1 MSWALAACSPPGL
14 SSFTSLLCLWLPQ
27 WEWRLPGLCVPPPAG
42 RGCPGKCQPGL
53 GWKLRRFTQ
62 TLDHRGH
69 PGATL
74 DEVETDVVE
83 IEAKLDKLVKLCSGM
98 IEAGK
103 AYVTTNRLFVSGVRD
118 LSQQCQGDT
127 VISECLQRFGDSL
140 QEMVNYHMILFD
152 QAQRS
157 VRQQL
162 HNFIKEDVRKFKETK
177 KQFDKVREDMELS
190 LVRNAQA
197 PRHRPH
203 EVEEATGALTLT
215 RKCFRHLA
223 LDYVLQINVLQAK
236 KKFEILDS
244 MLTFMH
250 AQHSFFQ
257 QGYSLLHQLDP
268 YMKKLAAELD
278 QLVIDSAVEK
288 REMERKHAAIQ
299 QRTLLQDFSYDEPKA
314 EFDVDA
320 PSGVVMEGYLFKRAS
335 NAFKTWNR
343 RWFSIQNSQLV
354 YQKKLKDVLT
364 VVVDDLRLCSVKPCE
379 DIERRFCFEVV
390 SPTKSCM
397 LQADSEKLR
406 QAWVHA
412 VQASIAS
419 AYRESP
425 DSCYSERLDRTASP
439 STSSID
445 SATDS
450 RERSVKGES
459 VLQRVQNVAGNSQC
473 SDCGQPDPRWA
484 SINLGVLLCIEC
496 SGIHRS
502 LGVHCSKVRSLTLD
516 SWEPELLKLMCELG
530 NSTMNHIYEA
540 QCEGLGSRKPTA
552 SSPRQDKEAWIKDK
566 YVEKKFLRKPPSAP
580 AREAPRRWRAQKCQ
594 RHHSSPRAPTA
605 RRKIRLEPILPSV
618 AALSSAGT
626 VERRFRRDS
635 LFCPDELDSLFSYF
649 DAGAAAAGPRSLSS
663 DSGLGGSSDGSSDI
677 LAFGVGSVVDSV
689 TEEEGAES
697 EESSG
702 EADGESEA
710 WGLADVRELHPGLLA
725 HRAARTCDL
734 PALAAAL
741 AHGAEVNWA
750 DSEDE
755 GKTPLVQAVLG
766 GSLIV
771 CEFLLQ
777 NGADVNQRDSRGRAP
792 LHHATLLGRTGQV
805 CLFLKRGADQHA
817 LDHEQQDPLSIAV
830 QEANADIV
838 TLLRLARMAEE
849 MREAEA
855 PPGQPG
861 PLAGSSPTELQYR
874 RCIQEFISLHLE
886 ES

>member
-1 MSWALAACSPPGL
+1 MTVEFEECIKDSP
-14 SSFTSLLCLWLPQ
+14 
-27 WEWRLPGLCVPPPAG
+27 
-42 RGCPGKCQPGL
+42 
-53 GWKLRRFTQ
+53 RF
-62 TLDHRGH
+62 R
-69 PGATL
+69 ATI

-83 IEAKLDKLVKLCSGM
+83 IEAKLDKLVRLCSSM

-103 AYVTTNRLFVSGVRD
+103 AYITTNRLFLGGVRD
-118 LSQQCQGDT
+118 LSQQCQGDS

-244 MLTFMH
+244 MLSFMH
-250 AQHSFFQ
+250 AQYSFFQ
-257 QGYSLLHQLDP
+257 QGYNLLHQLDP

-299 QRTLLQDFSYDEPKA
+299 QRTLLQDFSYDESKA

-354 YQKKLKDVLT
+354 YQKKLKDMLT

-406 QAWVHA
+406 QAWVQA

-445 SATDS
+445 SASDS
-450 RERSVKGES
+450 RERSTKADS
-459 VLQRVQNVAGNSQC
+459 TLQRVQNVAGNSQC
-473 SDCGQPDPRWA
+473 GDCGQPDPRWA

-530 NSTMNHIYEA
+530 NSTVNQIYEA
-540 QCEGLGSRKPTA
+540 QCEGLGSKKPTA
-552 SSPRQDKEAWIKDK
+552 NSPRQDKEAWIKDK
-566 YVEKKFLRKPPSAP
+566 YVEKKFLRKLLAAPDQEAP
-580 AREAPRRWRAQKCQ
+580 ASRELGSRHWRVQKCQ

-605 RRKIRLEPILPSV
+605 RRKVRLEPTLPSV
-618 AALSSAGT
+618 VALSSAGT
-626 VERRFRRDS
+626 LERKFRRDS

-649 DAGAAAAGPRSLSS
+649 DAGAAGAGPRSLSS
-663 DSGLGGSSDGSSDI
+663 DSGLGGSSDGSSDV
-677 LAFGVGSVVDSV
+677 LAFGQGSVVDSV
-689 TEEEGAES
+689 TEEEGGES
-697 EESSG
+697 EASSG
-702 EADGESEA
+702 EADGEAEA

-725 HRAARTCDL
+725 HRAARTRDL

-817 LDHEQQDPLSIAV
+817 LDHDQQDPLSIAV
-830 QEANADIV
+830 QAANADIV
-838 TLLRLARMAEE
+838 TLLRLARMTEE

-874 RCIQEFISLHLE
+874 RCIQEFIGLHLE

>member
-1 MSWALAACSPPGL
+1 MTVEFEECIKDSP
-14 SSFTSLLCLWLPQ
+14 
-27 WEWRLPGLCVPPPAG
+27 
-42 RGCPGKCQPGL
+42 
-53 GWKLRRFTQ
+53 RF
-62 TLDHRGH
+62 R
-69 PGATL
+69 ATI

-103 AYVTTNRLFVSGVRD
+103 VYVTTNRLFVSGVRD
-118 LSQQCQGDT
+118 LSQQCQGDP

-162 HNFIKEDVRKFKETK
+162 HNFVKEDVRKFKETK
-177 KQFDKVREDMELS
+177 KQFDKVREDLELA

-244 MLTFMH
+244 MLSFMH
-250 AQHSFFQ
+250 AQYSFFQ

-288 REMERKHAAIQ
+288 REMEHRHAAIQ

-379 DIERRFCFEVV
+379 DTERRFCFEVV

-406 QAWVHA
+406 QAWVQA

-445 SATDS
+445 STTDS
-450 RERSVKGES
+450 RERGAKGES
-459 VLQRVQNVAGNSQC
+459 VLQRMQSVAGNGQC
-473 SDCGQPDPRWA
+473 GDCGQPDPRWA

-530 NSTMNHIYEA
+530 NSTVNQIYEA
-540 QCEGLGSRKPTA
+540 QCEGPSCKKPSA

-566 YVEKKFLRKPPSAP
+566 YVEKKFLQKSPSAP

-594 RHHSSPRAPTA
+594 RHHSSPRAPNA
-605 RRKIRLEPILPSV
+605 RRKVRMEPVLPSV
-618 AALSSAGT
+618 AALCSGA

-649 DAGAAAAGPRSLSS
+649 DAGAAAAGPRNPAGLSS

-677 LAFGVGSVVDSV
+677 LAFGAGSVVDSV

-702 EADGESEA
+702 EADREAEA

-725 HRAARTCDL
+725 HRAARTRDL

-750 DSEDE
+750 DAEDE

-766 GSLIV
+766 GSLIL

-777 NGADVNQRDSRGRAP
+777 NGADVNQRDSRGRSP

-817 LDHEQQDPLSIAV
+817 LDNEHQDPLSIAI

>member
-1 MSWALAACSPPGL
+1 MTVEFEECIKDSP
-14 SSFTSLLCLWLPQ
+14 
-27 WEWRLPGLCVPPPAG
+27 
-42 RGCPGKCQPGL
+42 
-53 GWKLRRFTQ
+53 RF
-62 TLDHRGH
+62 R
-69 PGATL
+69 ATI

-83 IEAKLDKLVKLCSGM
+83 IETKLDKLVKLCSGM

-162 HNFIKEDVRKFKETK
+162 HNFVKEDVRKFKETK

-244 MLTFMH
+244 MLSFMH
-250 AQHSFFQ
+250 AQYSFFQ

-299 QRTLLQDFSYDEPKA
+299 QRDFSYDDPKV

-406 QAWVHA
+406 QAWVQA

-425 DSCYSERLDRTASP
+425 DSCYSERLDRAASP

-445 SATDS
+445 SAPDS

-459 VLQRVQNVAGNSQC
+459 VLQRVQSVAGNSQC
-473 SDCGQPDPRWA
+473 GDCGQPDPRWA

-530 NSTMNHIYEA
+530 NSTMNQIYEA
-540 QCEGLGSRKPTA
+540 QCEGPGSRKPTA

-566 YVEKKFLRKPPSAP
+566 YVEKRFVRRPPSAP
-580 AREAPRRWRAQKCQ
+580 AREAPRRCRAQKCQ
-594 RHHSSPRAPTA
+594 RHHSSPRVPTA
-605 RRKIRLEPILPSV
+605 RRKVRMEPVLPSV
-618 AALSSAGT
+618 AALCSGS
-626 VERRFRRDS
+626 VEPRFRRDS

-663 DSGLGGSSDGSSDI
+663 DSGLGGSSDGSSDV
-677 LAFGVGSVVDSV
+677 LAFGVGPVVDSV

-702 EADGESEA
+702 EADADGEAEA

-725 HRAARTCDL
+725 HRAARTRDL

-741 AHGAEVNWA
+741 AFGAEVNWA
-750 DSEDE
+750 DAQNE

-766 GSLIV
+766 GSLII

-817 LDHEQQDPLSIAV
+817 LDHAQQDPLSIAV

-861 PLAGSSPTELQYR
+861 SLAGSSPTELQYR
-874 RCIQEFISLHLE
+874 RCIQEFISLHLD

>member
-1 MSWALAACSPPGL
+1 MTVEFEECIKDSP
-14 SSFTSLLCLWLPQ
+14 
-27 WEWRLPGLCVPPPAG
+27 
-42 RGCPGKCQPGL
+42 
-53 GWKLRRFTQ
+53 RF
-62 TLDHRGH
+62 R
-69 PGATL
+69 ATI

-103 AYVTTNRLFVSGVRD
+103 VYITTNRLFVSGVRD
-118 LSQQCQGDT
+118 LSQQCQGDP

-162 HNFIKEDVRKFKETK
+162 HNFVKEDVRKFKETK
-177 KQFDKVREDMELS
+177 KQFDKVREDLELA

-203 EVEEATGALTLT
+203 EVEEATGALTMT

-244 MLTFMH
+244 MLSFMH
-250 AQHSFFQ
+250 AQYSFFQ

-288 REMERKHAAIQ
+288 REMEHRHAAIQ
-299 QRTLLQDFSYDEPKA
+299 QRDFSYDEPKA

-406 QAWVHA
+406 QAWVQA

-445 SATDS
+445 STTDP
-450 RERSVKGES
+450 RERGVRGES
-459 VLQRVQNVAGNSQC
+459 VLQRMQSVAGNGQC
-473 SDCGQPDPRWA
+473 GDCGQPDPRWA

-530 NSTMNHIYEA
+530 NSTVNQIYEA
-540 QCEGLGSRKPTA
+540 QCEGPGSRKPSA

-566 YVEKKFLRKPPSAP
+566 YVEKKFLRKLPSAP
-580 AREAPRRWRAQKCQ
+580 AREAPRRWRARKCQ
-594 RHHSSPRAPTA
+594 RHHSSPRAPNT
-605 RRKIRLEPILPSV
+605 RRKVRMEPVLPSV
-618 AALSSAGT
+618 AALCSGAM
-626 VERRFRRDS
+626 ERRFRRDS
-635 LFCPDELDSLFSYF
+635 LFCPDELDTLFSYF
-649 DAGAAAAGPRSLSS
+649 DAGAAAAGPRNPAGLSS

-677 LAFGVGSVVDSV
+677 LAFGAGSVVDSV

-702 EADGESEA
+702 EADGEAEA

-725 HRAARTCDL
+725 HRAARTRDL

-750 DSEDE
+750 DAEDE

-817 LDHEQQDPLSIAV
+817 LDHEQQDPLSIAI

>member
-1 MSWALAACSPPGL
+1 MTVEFEECIKDSP
-14 SSFTSLLCLWLPQ
+14 
-27 WEWRLPGLCVPPPAG
+27 
-42 RGCPGKCQPGL
+42 
-53 GWKLRRFTQ
+53 RF
-62 TLDHRGH
+62 R
-69 PGATL
+69 ATI

-103 AYVTTNRLFVSGVRD
+103 VYITTNKHFVSGVRD
-118 LSQQCQGDT
+118 LSQQCRNDE
-127 VISECLQRFGDSL
+127 VVSECLQKFGDSL
-140 QEMVNYHMILFD
+140 QEMINYHMILFD

-162 HNFIKEDVRKFKETK
+162 HNFVKDDVRKFKETK
-177 KQFDKVREDMELS
+177 KQFDKVREDMEMS
-190 LVRNAQA
+190 LVKNAQA

-236 KKFEILDS
+236 KKFEILDA
-244 MLTFMH
+244 MLSFMH
-250 AQHSFFQ
+250 AQYAFFQ

-288 REMERKHAAIQ
+288 REMERKHALIQ
-299 QRTLLQDFSYDEPKA
+299 QRTLLQDFSYDESKV

-320 PSGVVMEGYLFKRAS
+320 PNGVVMEGYLFKRAS

-354 YQKKLKDVLT
+354 YQKKLKDGLT
-364 VVVDDLRLCSVKPCE
+364 VVVDDLRLCTVKPCE

-406 QAWVHA
+406 QAWVQA

-425 DSCYSERLDRTASP
+425 DSYYIERLDRTASP

-445 SATDS
+445 SAPDTRD
-450 RERSVKGES
+450 RSSKGES
-459 VLQRVQNVAGNSQC
+459 ILQRVQNVAGNGQC
-473 SDCGQPDPRWA
+473 CDCGQSDPRWA
-484 SINLGVLLCIEC
+484 SINLGILLCIEC

-530 NSTMNHIYEA
+530 NSTVNQIYEA
-540 QCEGLGSRKPTA
+540 QCEELGLQKPTA
-552 SSPRQDKEAWIKDK
+552 SSSRQDKEAWIKVK
-566 YVEKKFLRKPPSAP
+566 YVERKFLKKLPGAG
-580 AREAPRRWRAQKCQ
+580 AEAIETTGGGEAKPRRWSTKKCR
-594 RHHSSPRAPTA
+594 RHHSSPRVPRM
-605 RRKIRLEPILPSV
+605 RRQLRQEPSTISP
-618 AALSSAGT
+618 AALSSANT
-626 VERRFRRDS
+626 LERKFRRDS

-649 DAGAAAAGPRSLSS
+649 DTGAAGAGPRSAGHMSAQAPPAAGQWDSGLGPGGTEACLPAGGLSS
-663 DSGLGGSSDGSSDI
+663 DSGLGGSTDGSSDI
-677 LAFGVGSVVDSV
+677 LVFGSVVDSV
-689 TEEEGAES
+689 MEEEGEVSEDSSAEGDRETWDLEDS
-697 EESSG
+697 
-702 EADGESEA
+702 
-710 WGLADVRELHPGLLA
+710 RELHPGLLA
-725 HRAARTCDL
+725 YRAARARNL
-734 PALAAAL
+734 PVLAEAL
-741 AHGAEVNWA
+741 AHGAEVNWVNE
-750 DSEDE
+750 EDE
-755 GKTPLVQAVLG
+755 SKTPLIQAVLG
-766 GSLIV
+766 GSLII

-792 LHHATLLGRTGQV
+792 LHHATYLGHTGQV

-817 LDHEQQDPLSIAV
+817 LDQDQQDPLAIAV
-830 QEANADIV
+830 QAANADIV
-838 TLLRLARMAEE
+838 TLLRLARMNEE
-849 MREAEA
+849 MREAEG
-855 PPGQPG
+855 PLGQPG
-861 PLAGSSPTELQYR
+861 DTTYLDIFR
-874 RCIQEFISLHLE
+874 EFSHMASHHPEKLNRQSLHA
-886 ES
+886 SPSAQ

>member
-1 MSWALAACSPPGL
+1 MTVEFEECIKDSP
-14 SSFTSLLCLWLPQ
+14 
-27 WEWRLPGLCVPPPAG
+27 
-42 RGCPGKCQPGL
+42 
-53 GWKLRRFTQ
+53 RF
-62 TLDHRGH
+62 R
-69 PGATL
+69 ATI

-83 IEAKLDKLVKLCSGM
+83 IEAKLDKLVRLCSGM

-103 AYVTTNRLFVSGVRD
+103 AYVTTNRLFLGGVRD
-118 LSQQCQGDT
+118 LSRQCQGDS

-162 HNFIKEDVRKFKETK
+162 HNFVKEDVRKFKETK

-203 EVEEATGALTLT
+203 E
-215 RKCFRHLA
+215 
-223 LDYVLQINVLQAK
+223 INVLQAK

-244 MLTFMH
+244 MLSFMH
-250 AQHSFFQ
+250 AQYSFFQ

-268 YMKKLAAELD
+268 YMKKLAAEL
-278 QLVIDSAVEK
+278 
-288 REMERKHAAIQ
+288 
-299 QRTLLQDFSYDEPKA
+299 
-314 EFDVDA
+314 
-320 PSGVVMEGYLFKRAS
+320 
-335 NAFKTWNR
+335 
-343 RWFSIQNSQLV
+343 V
-354 YQKKLKDVLT
+354 YQKKLKDALT

-406 QAWVHA
+406 QAWVQA

-445 SATDS
+445 SASDS
-450 RERSVKGES
+450 RERSAKAES
-459 VLQRVQNVAGNSQC
+459 TLQRMQNVAGNSQC
-473 SDCGQPDPRWA
+473 GDCGQPDPHWA

-530 NSTMNHIYEA
+530 NSTVNQIYEA
-540 QCEGLGSRKPTA
+540 QCEELGSRKPTA
-552 SSPRQDKEAWIKDK
+552 NSPRQAKEAWIKDK
-566 YVEKKFLRKPPSAP
+566 YVEKKFLRKLPAAP
-580 AREAPRRWRAQKCQ
+580 DREAPTDKASVPRRWRTQKCQ
-594 RHHSSPRAPTA
+594 RHHSSPQAPTA
-605 RRKIRLEPILPSV
+605 RRKVRLEPTMPSV
-618 AALSSAGT
+618 MALSSAST
-626 VERRFRRDS
+626 LERKFRRDS

-649 DAGAAAAGPRSLSS
+649 DAGAAGAGPRSLSN
-663 DSGLGGSSDGSSDI
+663 DSGLGGSSDGSSDV
-677 LAFGVGSVVDSV
+677 LAFGAGSVVDSV
-689 TEEEGAES
+689 TEEEGRES
-697 EESSG
+697 EGSSG
-702 EADGESEA
+702 EADGEAEA

-725 HRAARTCDL
+725 HRAARTRDL

-755 GKTPLVQAVLG
+755 GKTTLVQAVLG
-766 GSLIV
+766 GSLII

-792 LHHATLLGRTGQV
+792 LHHATLLGHTGQV
-805 CLFLKRGADQHA
+805 CLFLKRGAEQHA
-817 LDHEQQDPLSIAV
+817 LDDDQQDPLSIAV
-830 QEANADIV
+830 QAANADIV
-838 TLLRLARMAEE
+838 TLLRLARMTEE

-861 PLAGSSPTELQYR
+861 LLVGSSPTELQYR
-874 RCIQEFISLHLE
+874 RCIQEFIGLHLE

>member
-1 MSWALAACSPPGL
+1 MTVEFEECIKDSP
-14 SSFTSLLCLWLPQ
+14 
-27 WEWRLPGLCVPPPAG
+27 
-42 RGCPGKCQPGL
+42 
-53 GWKLRRFTQ
+53 RF
-62 TLDHRGH
+62 R
-69 PGATL
+69 ATI

-83 IEAKLDKLVKLCSGM
+83 IEAKLDKLVKLCSSM

-103 AYVTTNRLFVSGVRD
+103 AYVTTNRLFVSGIRD

-140 QEMVNYHMILFD
+140 QEMVTYHMILFD

-162 HNFIKEDVRKFKETK
+162 HNFVKEDVRKFKETK

-203 EVEEATGALTLT
+203 EVEEATGALILA

-244 MLTFMH
+244 MLSFMH
-250 AQHSFFQ
+250 AQYSFFQ

-299 QRTLLQDFSYDEPKA
+299 QRTLLQDFSYDEPKV

-379 DIERRFCFEVV
+379 DVERRFCFEVV

-406 QAWVHA
+406 QAWVQA

-473 SDCGQPDPRWA
+473 GDCGQPDPRWA

-530 NSTMNHIYEA
+530 NSTVNQIYEA
-540 QCEGLGSRKPTA
+540 QCEGPGSRKPTA

-566 YVEKKFLRKPPSAP
+566 YVEKKFVRRPPSAP
-580 AREAPRRWRAQKCQ
+580 AREAPQRWRVQKCQ
-594 RHHSSPRAPTA
+594 RHHSSPRAPA
-605 RRKIRLEPILPSV
+605 PRRSKVRMEPVLPSV
-618 AALSSAGT
+618 AALCSGSM
-626 VERRFRRDS
+626 EPRFRRDS

-663 DSGLGGSSDGSSDI
+663 DSGLGGSSDGSSDV
-677 LAFGVGSVVDSV
+677 LAFGVGSVVDRV
-689 TEEEGAES
+689 AEEEGAES

-702 EADGESEA
+702 EADGEAET

-725 HRAARTCDL
+725 HRAARTRDL

-750 DSEDE
+750 DAEDE

-777 NGADVNQRDSRGRAP
+777 NGADVNQRDSHGRAP

-817 LDHEQQDPLSIAV
+817 LDHAQQDPLSIAV

-855 PPGQPG
+855 PSGQPG
-861 PLAGSSPTELQYR
+861 SLTGSSPTELQY
-874 RCIQEFISLHLE
+874 
-886 ES
+886 

>member
-1 MSWALAACSPPGL
+1 MTVEFEECIKDSP
-14 SSFTSLLCLWLPQ
+14 
-27 WEWRLPGLCVPPPAG
+27 
-42 RGCPGKCQPGL
+42 
-53 GWKLRRFTQ
+53 RF
-62 TLDHRGH
+62 R
-69 PGATL
+69 ATI

-83 IEAKLDKLVKLCSGM
+83 IEAKLDKLVKLCSSM

-103 AYVTTNRLFVSGVRD
+103 AYVATSRLFVSGVRD
-118 LSQQCQGDT
+118 LSQQCQGDA

-140 QEMVNYHMILFD
+140 QEMANHHVILFD

-162 HNFIKEDVRKFKETK
+162 HNFVREDVRKFKDTK
-177 KQFDKVREDMELS
+177 KQFDKVREDLELS
-190 LVRNAQA
+190 LARNAQA

-244 MLTFMH
+244 MLSFMH
-250 AQHSFFQ
+250 AQHSFFR
-257 QGYSLLHQLDP
+257 QGYSLLQQLDP
-268 YMKKLAAELD
+268 YMKKLASELD

-299 QRTLLQDFSYDEPKA
+299 QRTLLQDFSYEESKV

-354 YQKKLKDVLT
+354 YQKKLKDALT

-390 SPTKSCM
+390 SPAKSCM

-406 QAWVHA
+406 QAWVQA

-445 SATDS
+445 SATDT
-450 RERSVKGES
+450 RDRSAKGES
-459 VLQRVQNVAGNSQC
+459 VLQRVQGVAGNGQC
-473 SDCGQPDPRWA
+473 GDCGQPDPRWA

-530 NSTMNHIYEA
+530 NGLVNRIYEA
-540 QCEGLGSRKPTA
+540 RCECLGSRKPTA

-566 YVEKKFLRKPPSAP
+566 YVEKKFLQKPPSAP
-580 AREAPRRWRAQKCQ
+580 VREAPRRWRAQKQ
-594 RHHSSPRAPTA
+594 LRPHSSPRAPTT
-605 RRKIRLEPILPSV
+605 RHRVRQEPALPSM

-626 VERRFRRDS
+626 LERRFRRDS

-649 DAGAAAAGPRSLSS
+649 DTGASGAGPRSLSS
-663 DSGLGGSSDGSSDI
+663 DSGLGGSCDV
-677 LAFGVGSVVDSV
+677 LAFGTGSVVVDSV
-689 TEEEGAES
+689 TEEEGAGS

-702 EADGESEA
+702 EADGDAEAEA

-725 HRAARTCDL
+725 NRAARTRDL

-750 DSEDE
+750 DAEDE
-755 GKTPLVQAVLG
+755 GRTPLVQAVLG

-792 LHHATLLGRTGQV
+792 LHHATLLGRTGHV
-805 CLFLKRGADQHA
+805 CLFLKRGADQRA
-817 LDHEQQDPLSIAV
+817 LDHDQQDPLSIAV
-830 QEANADIV
+830 QAANADIV

-861 PLAGSSPTELQYR
+861 PLAGGSPTELQYR
-874 RCIQEFISLHLE
+874 RCLQEFISLHLGE
-886 ES
+886 G

>member
-1 MSWALAACSPPGL
+1 MTVEFEECIKDSP
-14 SSFTSLLCLWLPQ
+14 
-27 WEWRLPGLCVPPPAG
+27 
-42 RGCPGKCQPGL
+42 
-53 GWKLRRFTQ
+53 RF
-62 TLDHRGH
+62 R
-69 PGATL
+69 ATI

-83 IEAKLDKLVKLCSGM
+83 IEAKLDKLVKLCSGV

-140 QEMVNYHMILFD
+140 QEMVTYHMILFD

-162 HNFIKEDVRKFKETK
+162 HNFVKEDVRKFKETK
-177 KQFDKVREDMELS
+177 KQFDRVREDMELS

-203 EVEEATGALTLT
+203 EVEEATGALILA

-244 MLTFMH
+244 MLSFMH
-250 AQHSFFQ
+250 AQYSFFQ

-299 QRTLLQDFSYDEPKA
+299 QRTLLQDFSYDEPKV

-406 QAWVHA
+406 QAWVQA

-425 DSCYSERLDRTASP
+425 DSCYGERLDRTASP

-459 VLQRVQNVAGNSQC
+459 VLQRVQHVAGNSQC
-473 SDCGQPDPRWA
+473 GDCGQPDPRWA

-530 NSTMNHIYEA
+530 NSTVNRIYEA
-540 QCEGLGSRKPTA
+540 QCEGPGSRKPTA

-566 YVEKKFLRKPPSAP
+566 YVEKKFVRRPPSAP

-594 RHHSSPRAPTA
+594 RHHSSPRAHTT
-605 RRKIRLEPILPSV
+605 RRGKIRMEPVPPSV
-618 AALSSAGT
+618 AALCSGST
-626 VERRFRRDS
+626 EPRFRRDS

-663 DSGLGGSSDGSSDI
+663 DSGLGGSSDGSSDV
-677 LAFGVGSVVDSV
+677 LAFGVGSVVDRV
-689 TEEEGAES
+689 AEEEGAAS

-702 EADGESEA
+702 EADGEAEA

-725 HRAARTCDL
+725 HRAARTRDL

-741 AHGAEVNWA
+741 AQGAEVNWA
-750 DSEDE
+750 DAEDE

-766 GSLIV
+766 GSLII

-817 LDHEQQDPLSIAV
+817 LDHTQQDPLSIAV

-861 PLAGSSPTELQYR
+861 PLVGSSPTELQFR
-874 RCIQEFISLHLE
+874 RCIQEFISLHLD